1 MIKKQEILLNELPSY
16 SRWIPYLLGLAKF
29 EKSLEKSAEN
39 ISREFNIEKWGEV
52 LNLLRSKNGVSL
64 SDVDSLFIKDV
75 QQAYYA
81 NGKLQVDSSL
91 AVHREYFEIL
101 VSELTPEIEKSN
113 HIVELGA
120 GYGALIFKMAQLNE
134 MKHVSFSA
142 GEYTQSGIECIKLL
156 AGDNL
161 RVKGGYCDLGGLDLK
176 ALSPPE
182 NSVYFTSWSM
192 VYTKGFPERTMRELL
207 AYKPS
212 MVMHFEP
219 VREHWTGDSMLEM
232 LWKRYLQLN
241 DYNQSMLTGLRQ
253 YEQMG
258 LIRIVEEKKNLHGIN
273 PLMPVSVLKWVPCT

>member
-1 MIKKQEILLNELPSY
+1 MSRKQEISLNELPSY

-81 NGKLQVDSSL
+81 NGKLLVGSSPT
-91 AVHREYFEIL
+91 VHREYFELL
-101 VSELTPEIEKSN
+101 VSELMPEIERSN

-120 GYGALIFKMAQLNE
+120 GYGALIFKMAQLDE

-156 AGDNL
+156 AGKNL
-161 RVKGGYCDLGGLDLK
+161 RVKGGYCDLGALDLK
-176 ALSPPE
+176 AISPPG
-182 NSVYFTSWSM
+182 NSIYLTSWSM
-192 VYTKGFPERTMRELL
+192 VYTKGFPENTMKELL
-207 AYKPS
+207 SYKPS
-212 MVMHFEP
+212 VVVHFEP
-219 VREHWTGDSMLEM
+219 IWEHWSGGSMLEM

-241 DYNQSMLTGLRQ
+241 DYNQDILTGLRQ

-258 LIRIVEEKKNLHGIN
+258 LIKIVEEKKNLHGIN